1 MAKDKKTTDDSSDI
15 DSTLMNELSSHYAM
29 WTEDNDKRAT
39 RKDGWNTITDAYYG
53 VLPPDWPYTSRVV
66 DPRIRTSLIEKNAR
80 LVNGKLRGRLVPRE
94 GGDTLKAEIK
104 NAMLDHNWDNAN
116 EGGTMNAKIALA
128 DLDTRLYGS
137 KFALVK
143 WKTER
148 DSDGKLIYDANE
160 MIPLD
165 LRDCGID
172 PASTHIRN
180 AKWFQH
186 RAWEFVED
194 LETQTDV
201 SGAAVYENI
210 GKLKRL
216 IKEKQQGKSSQ
227 RKNKY
232 ISRVKQIRGLEDR
245 TGEDIAFPI
254 AEIVTEYRCGRW
266 ITFSPEYKIVL
277 RDIPTPY
284 KHKKIPVAQLRYYQ
298 TQDDPIGES
307 EVEPVLPLW
316 RAIQATICGYM
327 DEVILKQR
335 PPLKVIEG
343 AVRIETIVYGPEAQ
357 WLMDRPDA
365 VTEMQSNGEAV
376 RYFQTTYGAL
386 TSAFNTATGDLSQG
400 TSAVDPFNTDKTA
413 TEVRATERQRNVRD
427 QKNQNDLADFIK
439 DIMLMWCSNMQQF
452 VFSDP
457 KKQNYV
463 LKIVGREK
471 FKKFLK
477 AGYGDMELPYEV
489 TRQIQELIEENPDM
503 SDDEIVT
510 LSQIGLVPKYPV
522 VEDPSKPEAE
532 RSTTTKLKMGDD
544 GDTAELYIVPEDLEG
559 VDDYIPDVKSMASSY
574 EDDMMK
580 ARTQLLGLITSN
592 PATVQMLASEG
603 YRPKMKDI
611 LVDTLTDTGLRDS
624 ERYFEKLEISQ
635 SQYGQPTQ
643 PNTASQAA
651 PGGIQPPGGASPLEP
666 TGGVPPVP
674 QAAIGA
680 SALQ

>member
-53 VLPPDWPYTSRVV
+53 VLPPDWPYNSRVV

-137 KFALVK
+137 KFVLVK

-254 AEIVTEYRCGRW
+254 AEIVPEYRCGRW
-266 ITFSPEYKIVL
+266 ITFSHEYKIVL

-335 PPLKVIEG
+335 PPLKVSEG
-343 AVRIETIVYGPEAQ
+343 T
-357 WLMDRPDA
+357 M
-365 VTEMQSNGEAV
+365 
-376 RYFQTTYGAL
+376 
-386 TSAFNTATGDLSQG
+386 
-400 TSAVDPFNTDKTA
+400 
-413 TEVRATERQRNVRD
+413 RN
-427 QKNQNDLADFIK
+427 
-439 DIMLMWCSNMQQF
+439 
-452 VFSDP
+452 
-457 KKQNYV
+457 
-463 LKIVGREK
+463 
-471 FKKFLK
+471 
-477 AGYGDMELPYEV
+477 
-489 TRQIQELIEENPDM
+489 
-503 SDDEIVT
+503 
-510 LSQIGLVPKYPV
+510 
-522 VEDPSKPEAE
+522 
-532 RSTTTKLKMGDD
+532 
-544 GDTAELYIVPEDLEG
+544 AEL
-559 VDDYIPDVKSMASSY
+559 
-574 EDDMMK
+574 
-580 ARTQLLGLITSN
+580 
-592 PATVQMLASEG
+592 MLSG
-603 YRPKMKDI
+603 
-611 LVDTLTDTGLRDS
+611 
-624 ERYFEKLEISQ
+624 
-635 SQYGQPTQ
+635 
-643 PNTASQAA
+643 
-651 PGGIQPPGGASPLEP
+651 
-666 TGGVPPVP
+666 
-674 QAAIGA
+674 
-680 SALQ
+680 